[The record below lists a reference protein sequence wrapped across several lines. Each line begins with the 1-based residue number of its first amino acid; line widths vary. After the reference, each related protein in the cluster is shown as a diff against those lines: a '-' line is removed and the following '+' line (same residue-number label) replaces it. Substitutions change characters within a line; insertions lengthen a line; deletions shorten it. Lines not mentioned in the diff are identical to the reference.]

1 MPSDLGNLM
10 VMAENIQYYL
20 DKKGINSVKLAE
32 DLGINYTTIRNW
44 IQGRSY
50 PRIDKIEMM
59 ANYFGI
65 EKSDLVERR
74 TNKISSNNDP
84 IDLSELANTDDDA
97 VWDKLV
103 SSGGRPLTEKD
114 KAMIR
119 LVFAD
124 RWDEITQKAKDID
137 NNNNNK

>member
-1 MPSDLGNLM
+1 MPSDLGNLL
-10 VMAENIQYYL
+10 VMAENIQYYM
-20 DKKGINSVKLAE
+20 DKKGINSARLAE
-32 DLGINYTTIRNW
+32 DLNIKYTTVRNW
-44 IQGRSY
+44 LQAKNY

-74 TNKISSNNDP
+74 DNKTDENPEP

-114 KAMIR
+114 K
-119 LVFAD
+119 
-124 RWDEITQKAKDID
+124 
-137 NNNNNK
+137 

>member
-1 MPSDLGNLM
+1 MT
-10 VMAENIQYYL
+10 VL
-20 DKKGINSVKLAE
+20 DRIRELAKKR
-32 DLGINYTTIRNW
+32 DTTIKELSKYIGLSENSIYRWKETNPKAADLEKVADYFHVSVDYLL
-44 IQGRSY
+44 GREDDS
-50 PRIDKIEMM
+50 K
-59 ANYFGI
+59 NSG
-65 EKSDLVERR
+65 
-74 TNKISSNNDP
+74 P
-84 IDLSELANTDDDA
+84 IDLTEIANSDDDA

-137 NNNNNK
+137 KNNGK

>member
-65 EKSDLVERR
+65 EKSDLVERK
-74 TNKISSNNDP
+74 TDKISSNNDP
-84 IDLSELANTDDDA
+84 IDLTELANTDDDA

-137 NNNNNK
+137 NNK

>member
-1 MPSDLGNLM
+1 MSGSLGNKE
-10 VMAENIQYYL
+10 VMAENLKRYMDMYGEDRKTI
-20 DKKGINSVKLAE
+20 AE
-32 DLGINYTTIRNW
+32 IAGVSYFTVRDWLVAKN
-44 IQGRSY
+44 Y
-50 PRIDKIEMM
+50 PRIDKIEIL
-59 ANYFGI
+59 ARHWNI
-65 EKSDLVERR
+65 SKADLVEPLKDREAE
-74 TNKISSNNDP
+74 SSQEP

-137 NNNNNK
+137 NNK

>member
-84 IDLSELANTDDDA
+84 IDLAELANTDDDA

-137 NNNNNK
+137 NNNK

>member
-65 EKSDLVERR
+65 EKSDLVERK
-74 TNKISSNNDP
+74 TDKISSNNEP

-124 RWDEITQKAKDID
+124 RWDEITKKAKDID
-137 NNNNNK
+137 NNK

>member
-65 EKSDLVERR
+65 EKSDLVERK
-74 TNKISSNNDP
+74 TDKINSKNDP

-137 NNNNNK
+137 NNNNK

>member
-20 DKKGINSVKLAE
+20 DKKGINSARLAE
-32 DLGINYTTIRNW
+32 DLNIKYTTIRNW
-44 IQGRSY
+44 LQAKNY

-74 TNKISSNNDP
+74 DNKTGENMEP

-124 RWDEITQKAKDID
+124 SWDEITQKAKDID
-137 NNNNNK
+137 NNNNK

>member
-65 EKSDLVERR
+65 EKSDLVERK
-74 TNKISSNNDP
+74 TDKISSNNDP
-84 IDLSELANTDDDA
+84 IDLSELANIDDDA

-137 NNNNNK
+137 NNK

>member
-74 TNKISSNNDP
+74 TNKISYNNDP

-137 NNNNNK
+137 NNNK

>member
-65 EKSDLVERR
+65 EKSDLVERK
-74 TNKISSNNDP
+74 TDKISSNNEP

-137 NNNNNK
+137 NNK

>member
-1 MPSDLGNLM
+1 MPSDLGNLL
-10 VMAENIQYYL
+10 VMAENIQYYM
-20 DKKGINSVKLAE
+20 DKKGINSARLAE
-32 DLGINYTTIRNW
+32 DLNIKYTTVRNW
-44 IQGRSY
+44 LQAKNY

-74 TNKISSNNDP
+74 DNKTGENMEP

-119 LVFAD
+119 LVFTD

-137 NNNNNK
+137 NNNNK

>member
-65 EKSDLVERR
+65 EKSDLVERK
-74 TNKISSNNDP
+74 TDKIHSNNDP
-84 IDLSELANTDDDA
+84 IDLSELANIDDDA

-137 NNNNNK
+137 NNK

>member
-137 NNNNNK
+137 NNK

>member
-1 MPSDLGNLM
+1 MPSDLGNLL
-10 VMAENIQYYL
+10 VMAENIQYYM
-20 DKKGINSVKLAE
+20 DKKGINSARLAE
-32 DLGINYTTIRNW
+32 DLNIKYTTVRNW
-44 IQGRSY
+44 LQAKNY

-74 TNKISSNNDP
+74 DNKTGENMEP

-124 RWDEITQKAKDID
+124 SWDEITQKAKDID
-137 NNNNNK
+137 NNNNK

>member
-84 IDLSELANTDDDA
+84 VDLSELANTDDDA

-137 NNNNNK
+137 NNNNK

>member
-65 EKSDLVERR
+65 EKSDLVERK
-74 TNKISSNNDP
+74 TDKISSNNEP

-137 NNNNNK
+137 NNNK

>member
-65 EKSDLVERR
+65 EKSDLVERK
-74 TNKISSNNDP
+74 TDKISSNNEP